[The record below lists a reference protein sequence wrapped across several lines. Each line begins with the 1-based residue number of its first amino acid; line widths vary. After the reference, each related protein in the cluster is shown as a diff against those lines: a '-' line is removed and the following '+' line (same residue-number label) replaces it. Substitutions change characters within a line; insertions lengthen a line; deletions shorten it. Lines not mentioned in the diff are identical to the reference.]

1 MGENTTLHVFWN
13 DVPDWVVA
21 YSPKDA
27 IRVMEET
34 VGDKYDV
41 AESGVFTKIPDDHL
55 FTLFAETGLR
65 HADKAPENVQ
75 VISEDE
81 NSVTRRATCRA
92 WADCRGRCFLG
103 SSEY

>member
-1 MGENTTLHVFWN
+1 MIESATLHVFSG

-21 YSPKDA
+21 HSPEDA
-27 IRVMEET
+27 VKVMEET

-41 AESGVFTKIPDDHL
+41 AESGVFTEIPDDHMFAL
-55 FTLFAETGLR
+55 FEDKGLPD
-65 HADKAPENVQ
+65 ADKAPENVQ

-81 NSVTRRATCRA
+81 NSFTRRATCRA

-103 SSEY
+103 SAEY